1 MRARAWLSYRNS
13 SALIACVCVQQYAAI
28 ERKIGTIIEAAG
40 EMGVNVLCLQEAWT
54 MPFAFCTRE
63 KHWNEFAEDCETGR
77 STKFL
82 SGLARKLNMVIVSP
96 ILERDSVHFETVW
109 NTVVIISNHGEASNT
124 RRGDTHTALLTSL
137 RCWASIARITFRV
150 WATST

>member
-1 MRARAWLSYRNS
+1 
-13 SALIACVCVQQYAAI
+13 
-28 ERKIGTIIEAAG
+28 
-40 EMGVNVLCLQEAWT
+40 

-82 SGLARKLNMVIVSP
+82 AGLARKFNMVIVSP

-109 NTVVIISNHGEASNT
+109 NTAVIISNHGEVRLFTRDKRCVSLVLMRCRSWANT
-124 RRGDTHTALLTSL
+124 ARTTS
-137 RCWASIARITFRV
+137 RE
-150 WATST
+150 WATLM